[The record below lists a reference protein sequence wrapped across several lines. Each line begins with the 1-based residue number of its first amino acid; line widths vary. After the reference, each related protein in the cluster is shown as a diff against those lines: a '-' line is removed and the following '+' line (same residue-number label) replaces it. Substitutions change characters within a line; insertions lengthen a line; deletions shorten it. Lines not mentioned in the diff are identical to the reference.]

1 MGPGAHLVQTA
12 PMPTY
17 LDRGDAGRRLAEE
30 PALRRAGPDPVV
42 VGLASGGVV
51 VAAEVAAALGAPL
64 DAVATVKVGHPLQPE
79 YALGAVAPGARYLRG
94 PEDLTEA
101 ELERV
106 VLAAEARCAA
116 LDARL
121 HEAIPALSLAGRTC
135 LLVDD
140 GLATGATMG
149 AAARW
154 ARAGRAGRVVAAVPV
169 GAADSLRALAAEVDA
184 VVCPEAPRRFRAVAS
199 WYERFAQVEE
209 ATVLA
214 LLAAA
219 TRR

>member
-1 MGPGAHLVQTA
+1 M
-12 PMPTY
+12 MPTY
-17 LDRGDAGRRLAEE
+17 LDRADAGRRLAEE
-30 PALRRAGPDPVV
+30 PALRRAGPDAVV

-79 YALGAVAPGARYLRG
+79 YALGAVAPGARFLRG

-121 HEAIPALSLAGRTC
+121 HAAVPPIPLSGRTC

-154 ARAGRAGRVVAAVPV
+154 ARAGRAARVVAAVPV
-169 GAADSLRALAAEVDA
+169 GAADSLRALVPEVDGI
-184 VVCPEAPRRFRAVAS
+184 VCPEAPRRFRAVAA
-199 WYERFAQVEE
+199 WYEHFAQVEE
-209 ATVLA
+209 ATVLD

-219 TRR
+219 RGRDAGG